1 MSDKPR
7 PAGGIMRGL
16 AETGPAV
23 WSYGFRPFFLGAAV
37 WAALAMLLW
46 LAVLSGVFSF
56 AETYGPAAWH
66 AHEMLFGF
74 GPAVLTGYLMTA
86 VPNWTGRFP
95 LSGPPLARLFALW
108 CAGRA
113 ALLMVDWL
121 GPLAITVDAA
131 FLPVVL
137 FICAREI
144 LAGRKWRDL
153 RLVAVLAALTLAN
166 GGFHAAV
173 LSGADETIAARLA
186 LSLYVMLIAMV
197 GGRMVP
203 SFTWNYIRQKSAAA
217 LPAAF
222 GPLDRLAVMV
232 SLPALAGWV
241 FWPEERLTAALAFAA
256 VCAHGL
262 RLGRWR
268 GWLVLREP
276 LILAMH
282 AAYAFVALGFAA
294 IGLGALGFLPASS
307 VVHVLTVGAMAG
319 MMLAVMMR
327 ATRGHTGRATAGSA
341 LSGLA
346 SALVCA
352 AALLRPAAGLWPE
365 QAGLLH
371 MASGLCWMAAF
382 GLFLVEYGPLL
393 LFVRRKP
400 R

>member
-1 MSDKPR
+1 MNDRPR
-7 PAGGIMRGL
+7 PAGGVMRGL

-37 WAALAMLLW
+37 WAVLAMLLW
-46 LAVLSGVFSF
+46 LAALSGAFSF

-95 LSGPPLARLFALW
+95 LSGPPLMRLFALW
-108 CAGRA
+108 CAGRL
-113 ALLMVDWL
+113 ALLSGDLL
-121 GPLAITVDAA
+121 GFAAIIVDAA

-137 FICAREI
+137 FVCAREI
-144 LAGRKWRDL
+144 VTGRKWRDL
-153 RLVAVLAALTLAN
+153 RLVAVLAALALAN

-173 LSGADETIAARLA
+173 LSGTDEMVAARLA
-186 LSLYVMLIAMV
+186 LSLYIMLIAMV
-197 GGRMVP
+197 GGRMAP

-222 GPLDRLAVMV
+222 GPLDRLAVAI
-232 SLPALAGWV
+232 SLPALAGWA
-241 FWPEERLTAALAFAA
+241 FLPEHRLTAALAFAA
-256 VCAHGL
+256 AFMHAL
-262 RLGRWR
+262 RLARWR

-276 LILAMH
+276 LIFAMH
-282 AAYAFVALGFAA
+282 AAYGFVALGFAA
-294 IGLGALGFLPASS
+294 IGLGALWLLPASS
-307 VVHVLTVGAMAG
+307 VLHVLTVGAMAG

-327 ATRGHTGRATAGSA
+327 ATRGHTGRSTAGSA

-346 SALVCA
+346 GALLFA

-365 QAGLLH
+365 QAAPLH
-371 MASGLCWMAAF
+371 TASGLCWMAAF
-382 GLFLVEYGPLL
+382 GLFLAEYGPLL
-393 LFVRRKP
+393 LFVRRRP